1 MSSAARSVPV
11 DFRLL
16 FESAPVLYLVLNPQ
30 LKIVA
35 ASNDFLRATMTTRES
50 ILGREIFEVF
60 PANPQDPS
68 ASEVLRNLNQ
78 SLSKVLRDRVPD
90 VMPIVKY
97 DLRRLKADGGG
108 FEERYW
114 SPINSP
120 VLGKDRQILYIISR
134 IEDVTEFVRPQK
146 SAYEQ
151 GKVTQELGTRAEK
164 MEAEVYLRARRLE
177 ELNRNRLEALGRLA
191 AAIAHDFNNLLGVV
205 LGNAELLQEHA
216 PEGSPLCKGLA
227 NVAAAANRAADL
239 TKQLLAYSQQ
249 EVLEPKTLNFNEVLV
264 GMEPMIRLIP
274 KNVEV
279 LTLPAR
285 SLDPVKAIPGQIEQI
300 MMNLAI
306 NARDAMPDGGKL
318 IIETSNVFI
327 DETYRKQHPDVAVK
341 TGHYVML
348 SVADTGVGID
358 PEIQQHIFEPFFTT
372 KAKGKGTGIGLATV
386 YGIVKQLGGYVWFY
400 SEHGKGTAFK
410 VYLPRAV
417 RVDSGATG
425 NNQQTISS

>member
-35 ASNDFLRATMTTRES
+35 ASNDYLGATMTTRES

-60 PANPQDPS
+60 PANPRDPS

-146 SAYEQ
+146 SY
-151 GKVTQELGTRAEK
+151 
-164 MEAEVYLRARRLE
+164 
-177 ELNRNRLEALGRLA
+177 
-191 AAIAHDFNNLLGVV
+191 
-205 LGNAELLQEHA
+205 
-216 PEGSPLCKGLA
+216 
-227 NVAAAANRAADL
+227 
-239 TKQLLAYSQQ
+239 
-249 EVLEPKTLNFNEVLV
+249 
-264 GMEPMIRLIP
+264 
-274 KNVEV
+274 
-279 LTLPAR
+279 
-285 SLDPVKAIPGQIEQI
+285 
-300 MMNLAI
+300 
-306 NARDAMPDGGKL
+306 
-318 IIETSNVFI
+318 
-327 DETYRKQHPDVAVK
+327 
-341 TGHYVML
+341 
-348 SVADTGVGID
+348 
-358 PEIQQHIFEPFFTT
+358 
-372 KAKGKGTGIGLATV
+372 
-386 YGIVKQLGGYVWFY
+386 
-400 SEHGKGTAFK
+400 
-410 VYLPRAV
+410 
-417 RVDSGATG
+417 
-425 NNQQTISS
+425 